1 MFPSKNRGSISHNP
15 NYLQSVWFGFCYAM
29 HILAVGG
36 FHNILKPLFF
46 SVVAWV
52 VIPFTVLY
60 AFAQSVVMIA
70 ILAGR
75 LLMHGIMGN
84 VRMLNDEEYREA
96 AEKLQKEMKEA
107 LLKIA
112 AEQNRRLR
120 AQQEQ
125 DLD

>member
-1 MFPSKNRGSISHNP
+1 MFPSKNRASISHNP

-36 FHNILKPLFF
+36 FHSILKPLFF

-60 AFAQSVVMIA
+60 AFAQSVVMVA
-70 ILAGR
+70 TLAGKF
-75 LLMHGIMGN
+75 LMHGIMGN
-84 VRMLNDEEYREA
+84 VRMLNDEEYREV
-96 AEKLQKEMKEA
+96 AEKLQKEMKEV

-112 AEQNRRLR
+112 